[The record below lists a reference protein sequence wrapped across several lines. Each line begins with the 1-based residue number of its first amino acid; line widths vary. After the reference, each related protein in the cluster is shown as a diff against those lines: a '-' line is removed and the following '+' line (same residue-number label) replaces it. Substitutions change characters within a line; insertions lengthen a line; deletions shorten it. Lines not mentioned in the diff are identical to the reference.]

1 VRCTAGGSKQAPP
14 ARPAAEAHMLWLLF
28 LLPLALL
35 VLGFPF
41 FLVLLTTATIA
52 ILAFTAVPP
61 TAVLQIMFGAIG
73 NFALLAVP
81 FFIFAGELMGRGG
94 MARRLVGVVIALFGG
109 IRGGVPITTVGATA
123 LYGSISGSTAAT
135 VAALGPLF
143 YPQLR
148 KTGYDEKFSTG
159 IVTCAGYIDNII
171 PPSIAMILYCAA
183 AEQSVIKLFAAGVGP
198 GIALALIMAVYIYFY
213 ARWKGLDSGTRF
225 EWAVFVVA
233 LKEGAWAIM
242 MPVIVF
248 GGLYGGIFSPTEA
261 AGVACVYAIFVT
273 MVIHREIDW
282 REFWDVAVTSMYLTA
297 QIFLIVAVAGVFSW
311 LLTTSG
317 AAAVAVDAISHLRL
331 APWMV
336 LLTINAF
343 LLAIGCFIDTASA
356 ILVLTPLLLPIA
368 TAIGVD
374 PIHFGIIVVTNLSIG
389 TFTPPFGINIFV
401 AQSIF
406 QVPLRSIYTGLVPF
420 IGVAIIGLM
429 IVTYV
434 PELSLWLVRFIG

>member
-1 VRCTAGGSKQAPP
+1 
-14 ARPAAEAHMLWLLF
+14 MLWLMS
-28 LLPLALL
+28 LLPLGLL

-41 FLVLLTTATIA
+41 FLALLSTVTIA
-52 ILAFTAVPP
+52 IVAFTAVPP
-61 TAVLQIMFGAIG
+61 TAVLQIMLGSVG

-94 MARRLVGVVIALFGG
+94 MARRLVAVVIALFGG
-109 IRGGVPITTVGATA
+109 IRGAVPITTVGAAA

-148 KTGYDEKFSTG
+148 KTGYDEKFSVG
-159 IVTCAGYIDNII
+159 VITCAGYLDNII
-171 PPSIAMILYCAA
+171 PPSIAMILFCAA
-183 AEQSVIKLFAAGVGP
+183 AEQSVIKLFAAGVVP
-198 GIALALIMAVYIYFY
+198 GIVLAAIMSLYIYVY
-213 ARWKGLDSGTRF
+213 ARWKKLDAGREF
-225 EWAVFVVA
+225 RWRVFVTA
-233 LKEGAWAIM
+233 LKEGVWAVM

-273 MVIHREIDW
+273 MVVHREIGW
-282 REFWDVAVTSMYLTA
+282 REFWDVSVTSMYLTA

-317 AAAVAVDAISHLRL
+317 AADVAVDTISHLRVP
-331 APWMV
+331 PWMV
-336 LLTINAF
+336 LLTINMF
-343 LLAIGCFIDTASA
+343 LLIVGCFIDTASS

-368 TAIGVD
+368 QSIGVD
-374 PIHFGIIVVTNLSIG
+374 PIHFGIVVVTNLSIG

-406 QVPLRSIYTGLVPF
+406 GVPLRSIYAGVAPF
-420 IGVAIIGLM
+420 IGVAIVGLM

-434 PELSLWLVRFIG
+434 PELSLWLVRFLG

>member
-1 VRCTAGGSKQAPP
+1 
-14 ARPAAEAHMLWLLF
+14 MLWLMF
-28 LLPLALL
+28 LLPIGLL

-52 ILAFTAVPP
+52 IVGFTSVPP
-61 TAVLQIMFGAIG
+61 TAVLQIMFGSIG
-73 NFALLAVP
+73 QFALLAVP

-94 MARRLVGVVIALFGG
+94 MARRLVRVVIALFGC

-148 KTGYDEKFSTG
+148 KTGYDEKFSAG
-159 IVTCAGYIDNII
+159 LITCAGYIDNII

-183 AEQSVIKLFAAGVGP
+183 AEQSVVKLFAAGVIP
-198 GIALALIMAVYIYFY
+198 GIVLAAIMAIYIYGY
-213 ARWKGLDSGTRF
+213 ARWKGLDNGTRF
-225 EWAVFVVA
+225 EWAAFATA
-233 LKEGAWAIM
+233 LREGFWAIM

-248 GGLYGGIFSPTEA
+248 GGIYGGVFSPTEA
-261 AGVACVYAIFVT
+261 AGVACVYAIVVT
-273 MVIHREIDW
+273 MLVHREIGW
-282 REFWDVAVTSMYLTA
+282 REFWDVSVTSMYLTA

-317 AAAVAVDAISHLRL
+317 AATAAVDTIAHLKMS
-331 APWMV
+331 PWMV
-336 LLTINAF
+336 LLTINVF
-343 LLAIGCFIDTASA
+343 LLVVGCFIDTASS
-356 ILVLTPLLLPIA
+356 ILVLTPLLLPVA
-368 TAIGVD
+368 VAVGVD

-406 QVPLRSIYTGLVPF
+406 NVPLRSIYVGVAPF
-420 IGVAIIGLM
+420 IAVAIVGLM

>member
-1 VRCTAGGSKQAPP
+1 
-14 ARPAAEAHMLWLLF
+14 MLWLMCF
-28 LLPLALL
+28 LPLGLL

-41 FLVLLTTATIA
+41 FLVLLSTATIA
-52 ILAFTAVPP
+52 IVAFTSVPP
-61 TAVLQIMFGAIG
+61 TAVPQIMFGSIG
-73 NFALLAVP
+73 NFSLLAVP

-94 MARRLVGVVIALFGG
+94 MAQRLVAVAIALFGG
-109 IRGGVPITTVGATA
+109 IRGGVPITTVGAAA

-159 IVTCAGYIDNII
+159 VITCAGYLDNII

-183 AEQSVIKLFAAGVGP
+183 AEQSVIKLFAAGVIP
-198 GIALALIMAVYIYFY
+198 GIVLAAIMALYIYFY
-213 ARWKGLDSGTRF
+213 ARWKRLDAGTRF
-225 EWAVFVVA
+225 HWPVFLAA
-233 LKEGAWAIM
+233 LKEGAWAII

-261 AGVACVYAIFVT
+261 AGAACVYAIFVT
-273 MVIHREIDW
+273 MVIHREIGW
-282 REFWDVAVTSMYLTA
+282 REFWHVSVTSMYLTT

-317 AAAVAVDAISHLRL
+317 AAGVAVDYISHLKL
-331 APWMV
+331 QAWMV

-343 LLAIGCFIDTASA
+343 LLIVGCFIDTASS
-356 ILVLTPLLLPIA
+356 ILVLSPLLLPVA
-368 TAIGVD
+368 QSIGVD

-406 QVPLRSIYTGLVPF
+406 HVPLRSIYAGLAPF
-420 IGVAIIGLM
+420 IGVAIVGLM

-434 PELSLWLVRFIG
+434 PELSLWLVRFLG

>member
-1 VRCTAGGSKQAPP
+1 
-14 ARPAAEAHMLWLLF
+14 MLWLLF
-28 LLPLALL
+28 FLPLALL

-41 FLVLLTTATIA
+41 FLVLLSTATIA
-52 ILAFTAVPP
+52 ILAFTTVPP
-61 TAVLQIMFGAIG
+61 TAVPQIMFGSIG
-73 NFALLAVP
+73 HFALLAVP

-94 MARRLVGVVIALFGG
+94 MARRLVAVVVTLFGG
-109 IRGGVPITTVGATA
+109 IRGGVPITAVGATT

-148 KTGYDEKFSTG
+148 KSGYDEKFSTG
-159 IVTCAGYIDNII
+159 VVTCAGYIDNII

-183 AEQSVIKLFAAGVGP
+183 AEQSVVKLFAAGVGP
-198 GIALALIMAVYIYFY
+198 GIMLAAIMALYIYFY
-213 ARWKGLDSGTRF
+213 ARWKRLDSGTRF
-225 EWAVFVVA
+225 EWAAFATA
-233 LKEGAWAIM
+233 LREGAWAIM

-248 GGLYGGIFSPTEA
+248 GGIYGGVFSPTEA
-261 AGVACVYAIFVT
+261 AGVACVYAIVVT
-273 MVIHREIDW
+273 MLIHREIGW
-282 REFWDVAVTSMYLTA
+282 RDFWDVSITSMYLTA
-297 QIFLIVAVAGVFSW
+297 QIFLIVAVAGIFSW

-317 AAAVAVDAISHLRL
+317 AATVAVDYIGHLKL
-331 APWMV
+331 DPWMV

-343 LLAIGCFIDTASA
+343 LLVVGCFIDTASS

-368 TAIGVD
+368 TAVGVD
-374 PIHFGIIVVTNLSIG
+374 PIHFGIIVVVNLSIG

-406 QVPLRSIYTGLVPF
+406 QVPLRSIYAGLVPF
-420 IGVAIIGLM
+420 IAVAIVGLM

-434 PELSLWLVRFIG
+434 PALSLWLVQFIG

>member
-1 VRCTAGGSKQAPP
+1 
-14 ARPAAEAHMLWLLF
+14 MLWVMS

-35 VLGFPF
+35 ALGFPF
-41 FLVLLTTATIA
+41 FLVLLATATIA
-52 ILAFTAVPP
+52 IISYTSVPP
-61 TAVLQIMFGAIG
+61 TAVLQIMFGSVG

-94 MARRLVGVVIALFGG
+94 MARRLVAVVIALFGG
-109 IRGGVPITTVGATA
+109 IRGAVPITTVGAAT

-159 IVTCAGYIDNII
+159 VITCAGYLDNII

-183 AEQSVIKLFAAGVGP
+183 AEESVIKLFAAGVIP
-198 GIALALIMAVYIYFY
+198 GLVLAAIMALYIYVY
-213 ARWKGLDSGTRF
+213 ARLKGLDAGARF
-225 EWAVFVVA
+225 RWLAFA
-233 LKEGAWAIM
+233 TAFKEGAWAIM

-248 GGLYGGIFSPTEA
+248 GGLYGGVFSPTEA
-261 AGVACVYAIFVT
+261 AGVACVYAIVVT
-273 MVIHREIDW
+273 MLVYREIGW
-282 REFWDVAVTSMYLTA
+282 GEFWDVCITSMYLTA

-311 LLTTSG
+311 LITTTG
-317 AAAVAVDAISHLRL
+317 AARVPVDAIARL
-331 APWMV
+331 QLPPWAV
-336 LLTINAF
+336 LLVINV
-343 LLAIGCFIDTASA
+343 LLLIVGCVIDPASA

-368 TAIGVD
+368 QAIGVD

-389 TFTPPFGINIFV
+389 TFTPPFGVNIFV

-406 QVPLRSIYTGLVPF
+406 HVPLRSIYLGLMPF
-420 IGVAIIGLM
+420 IAVAIVGLM